1 MRKNIVL
8 TLAGHDRIGIVERI
22 TKEVL
27 NGGGNIVGS
36 RMARLGGEFA
46 DAVPRFR
53 SSWEVGRPDA
63 GC

>member
-1 MRKNIVL
+1 MPKNIVL
-8 TLAGHDRIGIVERI
+8 TLAGQDRIGIVERI

-46 DAVPRFR
+46 MLMLVSVPPGKF
-53 SSWEVGRPDA
+53 WKT
-63 GC
+63 

>member
-27 NGGGNIVGS
+27 NGGGKYSGESNG
-36 RMARLGGEFA
+36 AFGG
-46 DAVPRFR
+46 
-53 SSWEVGRPDA
+53 
-63 GC
+63 